1 MIRLSLATL
10 LLALTGLLVAAPA
23 GAPPATGILAGTVTD
38 DIGEPLP
45 GANVLIEGTQ
55 LGAATDLD
63 GRYRIDD
70 VPVGCYDVVAS
81 FVGFQSVT
89 VEGVE
94 IIESRV
100 HELDF
105 SLSEGE
111 MLSEMVVVKEP
122 SPLRK
127 AIGRLFDA
135 SPEVQTESDQV
146 FRAPSAASR
155 QATGYVV
162 TDRSAPP
169 EPSREGY
176 AAREE
181 NAFQRPQQHPFST
194 FGVDVDRAGY
204 ANVRRF
210 LNDGQLPV
218 PGAVRLEEM
227 VNYFDYDLPQPGADS
242 RAPFALVAE
251 SATCPWQPGHRL
263 VRVALQGRDVSAEQ
277 VPPSHLVFLLD
288 TSGSMNSP
296 DKLGLLVAGMKML
309 TQQLRPED
317 HVAIVTYAGS
327 AGLVLEPTPGTRQGK
342 ERIAQAL
349 DQLYAGG
356 STAGGQGIELAYRVA
371 ERFVEQRAEQ
381 DEAQNVRV
389 ILATDGDFNV
399 GASSNAEM
407 MALIEEK
414 RETGV
419 FLSVLGLGR
428 GNLQDEKM
436 ETLADHG
443 NGQYNYLD
451 SVDEAR
457 RVLVSEMAGTL
468 FTIAKDV
475 KVRVQFNP
483 AKVAAYRLLGYE
495 NRLLAAEDFED
506 DRKDAGEIGAGHAV
520 TALYEVIPAGVESPA
535 LDSLPEFV
543 TPRYQQTTPTGAG
556 QDELLTVELKWKRPD
571 ADHSEPAIEQAVAD
585 RQVPMER
592 ASADFRFASAVAE
605 LALLLGESD
614 HRADARY
621 ARLIGRAADARGD
634 DEDGYRAEFVRLAR
648 TAAALAGEPVAGR

>member
-1 MIRLSLATL
+1 MTSFLSRIPMRTL
-10 LLALTGLLVAAPA
+10 VAFCAALTLAACSSTDNPAVETAEESVSRPASPPAPA
-23 GAPPATGILAGTVTD
+23 TEPMVSNAPSQRAD
-38 DIGEPLP
+38 DAEALS
-45 GANVLIEGTQ
+45 
-55 LGAATDLD
+55 
-63 GRYRIDD
+63 RW
-70 VPVGCYDVVAS
+70 VPQNQQARGYA
-81 FVGFQSVT
+81 
-89 VEGVE
+89 
-94 IIESRV
+94 
-100 HELDF
+100 
-105 SLSEGE
+105 
-111 MLSEMVVVKEP
+111 
-122 SPLRK
+122 
-127 AIGRLFDA
+127 
-135 SPEVQTESDQV
+135 SDQV
-146 FRAPSAASR
+146 M
-155 QATGYVV
+155 
-162 TDRSAPP
+162 P
-169 EPSREGY
+169 EPYSREGY

-181 NAFQRPQQHPFST
+181 NGFQRPEQHPFST

-227 VNYFDYDLPQPGADS
+227 VNYFDYDLPQPEADG
-242 RAPFALVAE
+242 RAPFSLVTE

-263 VRVALQGRDVSAEQ
+263 VRVALQGREVSADK
-277 VPPSHLVFLLD
+277 VPPSALVFLLD

-296 DKLGLLVAGMKML
+296 DKLGLLAAGMKML
-309 TQQLRPED
+309 AQQLRPED
-317 HVAIVTYAGS
+317 RVAIVTYAGS
-327 AGLVLEPTPGTRQGK
+327 AGLVLEPTPGTPHGK
-342 ERIAQAL
+342 EQIMAAL
-349 DQLYAGG
+349 DRLSAGG

-371 ERFVEQRAEQ
+371 EAFVEQG
-381 DEAQNVRV
+381 DAQNVRV

-407 MALIEEK
+407 MDLVEEK

-419 FLSVLGLGR
+419 FLSVLGLGT

-436 ETLADHG
+436 ELLADHG

-451 SVDEAR
+451 SIDEAR

-468 FTIAKDV
+468 FAIAKDV

-520 TALYEVIPAGVESPA
+520 TALYEVIPAGVDSPA
-535 LDSLPEFV
+535 LDALPKLV
-543 TPRYQQTTPTGAG
+543 GSKYQRTTATGAG

-571 ADHSEPAIEQAVAD
+571 ADDSEPAIERAIAD
-585 RQVPMER
+585 RQVPMDD

-605 LALLLGESD
+605 LALLLSESD

-621 ARLIGRAADARGD
+621 DRLVARARAARGA
-634 DEDGYRAEFVRLAR
+634 DEDGYRAEFVRLAE
-648 TAAALAGEPVAGR
+648 TAAALAGTPVAQR